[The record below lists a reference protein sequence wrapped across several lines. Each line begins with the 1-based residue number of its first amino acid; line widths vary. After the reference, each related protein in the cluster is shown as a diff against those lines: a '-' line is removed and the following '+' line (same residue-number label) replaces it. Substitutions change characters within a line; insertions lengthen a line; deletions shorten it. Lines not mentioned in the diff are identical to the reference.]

1 MVLQHQGRL
10 LDAAGAPQDGF
21 FDITYR
27 VFDASSGGVLLWEE
41 FHSGVLVT
49 DGLFDVLLGTVN
61 PLSPEVLSGPTASA
75 SDPPRYL
82 EMLVGTDVPLA
93 PRVQLASTPYAVSAH
108 RLHGDLE
115 TSQGELR
122 LADGSEQHTLQLR
135 ADDLGSSHYQV
146 DSFFDITYRI
156 EFGSA
161 DTGAVS
167 VLSASSSSSLET
179 VKRADKATPKLFQST
194 CSYESPDRVVTLDRA
209 AGDLGSHD
217 YHIDSFFD
225 ITYRIDASTSD
236 TGVVLSQSATDGST
250 GESSAHTSKATPKLF
265 EAARRLSDGT
275 TERSMTT
282 RLDSAGTGR
291 YTVDSFFDITYRI
304 DESTSDTGVVS
315 VLSASSS
322 SSSETVKRVNKA
334 TPKLFEAACSH
345 SDGSSSSAV
354 RLRVDSA
361 GSRLALE
368 RAEPGVT
375 VPIEIVSLS
384 LVSAE
389 PLITIRARDA
399 ALTDPP
405 AVTYEYDAADRLVR
419 EVHRAQ
425 PLTPLRGDSTE
436 QTHSGLHVHDGP
448 IDLRFD
454 VDGLD
459 FYNAATLSSSAR
471 LTTAGSLTLQG
482 AASLALDPTAHVA
495 VGSAVAPE
503 KLFVDGNI
511 CATGFI
517 GPCSD
522 ARYKKNVE
530 PIADAGQILALLRG
544 VRFDWRR
551 DEFPDKHFADRR
563 QLGLIAQ
570 EVMEVAPEVVSRG
583 TDGYYSVDYSRL
595 VPVLIEALKAQET
608 TISDQGD
615 RLVTLQER
623 LAKLEGLVA
632 HLAAAAPPKE
642 EEALARR

>member
-1 MVLQHQGRL
+1 MRVLRFIATWGLLLTLLSATEVFAVPMVLQHQGRL
-10 LDAAGAPQDGF
+10 LDATGAPQDGF

-41 FHSGVLVT
+41 FHSGVVVT

-61 PLSPEVLSGPTASA
+61 PLSPEVLSGPTASV

-82 EMLVGTDVPLA
+82 EMRVGTDVPLA

-115 TSQGELR
+115 SSQGVLR
-122 LADGSEQHTLQLR
+122 LADGSEQHTIQLK
-135 ADDLGSSHYQV
+135 ADDLGSSHYHV

-179 VKRADKATPKLFQST
+179 A
-194 CSYESPDRVVTLDRA
+194 
-209 AGDLGSHD
+209 
-217 YHIDSFFD
+217 
-225 ITYRIDASTSD
+225 
-236 TGVVLSQSATDGST
+236 
-250 GESSAHTSKATPKLF
+250 
-265 EAARRLSDGT
+265 
-275 TERSMTT
+275 
-282 RLDSAGTGR
+282 
-291 YTVDSFFDITYRI
+291 
-304 DESTSDTGVVS
+304 
-315 VLSASSS
+315 
-322 SSSETVKRVNKA
+322 KRVDKA

-345 SDGSSSSAV
+345 SDGSSSNAI

-384 LVSAE
+384 LVSSQ
-389 PLITIRARDA
+389 PLVTIRARDA

-405 AVTYEYDAADRLVR
+405 AVTYEYDAADRFVR

-448 IDLRFD
+448 IDLRLD

-482 AASLALDPTAHVA
+482 AASLALDPTAYVA

-530 PIADAGQILALLRG
+530 PIADAGQILAALRG

-551 DEFPDKHFADRR
+551 DEFPDKHFADRL

-583 TDGYYSVDYSRL
+583 MDGYYSVDYSRL

-632 HLAAAAPPKE
+632 NLAAAAPPAE
-642 EEALARR
+642 EETLARR